1 MSTHERSS
9 VYILPIFRVNS
20 DEEQLVEEL
29 PEILSKQRILLLN
42 LAWFGLSLMFLLMS
56 VEGKFYHKFF
66 FLFVINFI
74 WTSL

>member
-1 MSTHERSS
+1 M
-9 VYILPIFRVNS
+9 NS

-66 FLFVINFI
+66 FCS
-74 WTSL
+74 SLILYGLAYEILVPVAHA